1 MSPSAV
7 RAWRRARSNPS
18 PPVFA
23 AEERRLS
30 CMPQPTTA
38 MPYGFYQT
46 LDFTRR
52 RYTTF
57 PRVRVPAPE
66 LSARSVR
73 ASNHMAEPGRA
84 QQAPPD

>member
-1 MSPSAV
+1 
-7 RAWRRARSNPS
+7 
-18 PPVFA
+18 
-23 AEERRLS
+23 
-30 CMPQPTTA
+30 